1 MSDRVQ
7 DGSTVVLEGV
17 CKQYGRGP
25 SAVTALTDV
34 SLSVRSGEFL
44 AVMGPSGSGKTTLLN
59 LIAGVDT
66 PTSGRVIVA
75 GNDFRDLSDD
85 ARSDLRLQH
94 IGFVF
99 QGFNLFPHFSALENV
114 TWPLEF
120 LGVAWRAAQQRAA
133 VALERVGVLDGAHLR
148 RPSELSGGE
157 QQRVAIARALVTA
170 PRLFLA
176 DEPTGNLDSVTAM
189 AVLSLLHD
197 LNAERELT
205 VVLVTHNAAA
215 ARFARR
221 IVDLRDGRI
230 VQGGASTPTFS

>member
-1 MSDRVQ
+1 VSDRVQ

-148 RPSELSGGE
+148 RPSELS
-157 QQRVAIARALVTA
+157 A

>member
-133 VALERVGVLDGAHLR
+133 VALERVGVLDGAVGR
-148 RPSELSGGE
+148 RAAAG
-157 QQRVAIARALVTA
+157 RDRARA
-170 PRLFLA
+170 
-176 DEPTGNLDSVTAM
+176 G
-189 AVLSLLHD
+189 
-197 LNAERELT
+197 
-205 VVLVTHNAAA
+205 
-215 ARFARR
+215 
-221 IVDLRDGRI
+221 DG
-230 VQGGASTPTFS
+230 TPTFPRGRADWQLGFRDRHGRPLTAT